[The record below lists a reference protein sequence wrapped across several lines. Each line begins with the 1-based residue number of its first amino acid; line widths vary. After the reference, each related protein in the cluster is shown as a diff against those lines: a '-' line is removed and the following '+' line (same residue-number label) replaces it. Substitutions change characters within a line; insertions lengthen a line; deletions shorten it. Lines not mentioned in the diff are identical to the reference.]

1 MKKFLLFDH
10 DGVLVNTEHWY
21 YMANKRALE
30 ELGIDLPLPGYLEL
44 MADGTKV
51 WTLAQAAGIDD
62 RRIAAARARRDSYYQ
77 QYLKTEDI
85 EIRGVTETLQELSSI
100 CRMAIVTTSRRVD
113 FDLIHRDRRII
124 GYMDFVLT
132 VEDYARAKPH
142 PDPYLSALRRF
153 QVTSNQAIVVEDSAR
168 GLKSAVAAGVDC
180 IVVHND
186 FTASHDL
193 SAATLKIETIGELPA
208 IMEKLVRG
216 SHPGGTLKTD

>member
-1 MKKFLLFDH
+1 MKKFILFDH

-30 ELGIDLPLPGYLEL
+30 EMGIDLPLPVYLAL

-62 RRIAAARARRDSYYQ
+62 QVIHEGRTRRDRYYQ
-77 QYLKTEDI
+77 QYLLSEDI
-85 EIRGVTETLQELSSI
+85 EIRGVVDTLKELSSL
-100 CRMAIVTTSRRVD
+100 CDMAIVTTSRRVD
-113 FDLIHRDRRII
+113 FELIHRDRQILD
-124 GYMDFVLT
+124 YMNFVLT
-132 VEDYARAKPH
+132 VEDYALAKPH
-142 PDPYLSALRRF
+142 PEPYLSGLRRF
-153 QVTSNQAIVVEDSAR
+153 QATPEQAIVVEDSAR

-193 SAATLKIETIGELPA
+193 SAAMLKIGDIRELPGV
-208 IMEKLVRG
+208 MEEWVRG
-216 SHPGGTLKTD
+216 RGRTHDG

>member
-1 MKKFLLFDH
+1 MKKIILFDH

-21 YMANKRALE
+21 YMANKRALA
-30 ELGIDLPLPGYLEL
+30 ELEIDLPLPAYLEL

-51 WTLAQAAGIDD
+51 WTLAQAVGVDD
-62 RRIAAARARRDSYYQ
+62 QRIAAARARRDNYYQ
-77 QYLKTEDI
+77 QYLLTEDI
-85 EIRGVTETLQELSSI
+85 EIGGVTETLKELSSI

-113 FDLIHRDRRII
+113 FELIHRDRQII
-124 GYMDFVLT
+124 DYMDFVLT
-132 VEDYARAKPH
+132 VEDYPRAKPH

-153 QVTSNQAIVVEDSAR
+153 QATADQAIVVEDSAR

-193 SAATLKIETIGELPA
+193 SAAILKIGDFRELPM
-208 IMEKLVRG
+208 IMAALG
-216 SHPGGTLKTD
+216 

>member
-1 MKKFLLFDH
+1 MKKFILFDH

-30 ELGIDLPLPGYLEL
+30 ELGIDLPLSAYLEL

-51 WTLAQAAGIDD
+51 WTLAQSAGIDD
-62 RRIAAARARRDSYYQ
+62 QRILMARARRDSYYQ
-77 QYLKTEDI
+77 KYLLSEDI
-85 EIRGVTETLQELSSI
+85 EISGVVDTLEELSSL
-100 CRMAIVTTSRRVD
+100 CSMAIVTTSRRVD
-113 FDLIHRDRRII
+113 FEMIHRDRRIVD
-124 GYMDFVLT
+124 YMDFVLT

-142 PDPYLSALRRF
+142 PEPYLSGLRRF
-153 QVTSNQAIVVEDSAR
+153 QARPDEAIVVEDSAR

-193 SAATLKIETIGELPA
+193 SAATMKIGDIRELPM
-208 IMEKLVRG
+208 IMEQLLRET
-216 SHPGGTLKTD
+216 SDPR

>member
-1 MKKFLLFDH
+1 MKKIILFDH

-21 YMANKRALE
+21 YMANQRALA
-30 ELGIDLPLPGYLEL
+30 ELGIELPLSVYLEL

-51 WTLAQAAGIDD
+51 WTLAQAVGVDHQRID
-62 RRIAAARARRDSYYQ
+62 AARARRDNYYQ
-77 QYLKTEDI
+77 QYLMTENI
-85 EIRGVTETLQELSSI
+85 EIGGVTETLKELSSA

-113 FDLIHRDRRII
+113 FELIHRDRRMID
-124 GYMDFVLT
+124 YMDFILT
-132 VEDYARAKPH
+132 VEDYPRAKPH

-153 QVTSNQAIVVEDSAR
+153 QVTADQAVVVEDSAR

-193 SAATLKIETIGELPA
+193 SAATLKIADIRELPA
-208 IMEKLVRG
+208 IMTALV
-216 SHPGGTLKTD
+216 

>member
-1 MKKFLLFDH
+1 MKKFILFDH

-21 YMANKRALE
+21 YMANKKALK
-30 ELGIDLPLPGYLEL
+30 ELGVDLPLPDYLEL

-62 RRIAAARARRDSYYQ
+62 QRINAARVRRDNYYQ
-77 QYLKTEDI
+77 QHLMTEDI
-85 EIRGVTETLQELSSI
+85 EISGVTEALQELSSI

-113 FDLIHRDRRII
+113 FELIHRDRRIVD
-124 GYMDFVLT
+124 YMEFVLT
-132 VEDYARAKPH
+132 VEDYPRAKPH
-142 PDPYLSALRRF
+142 PDPYLSALCRF
-153 QVTSNQAIVVEDSAR
+153 QATQEQALVVEDSAR

-193 SAATLKIETIGELPA
+193 SAATLKIETIRDLPV
-208 IMEKLVRG
+208 IMEGLIQGGG
-216 SHPGGTLKTD
+216 S